1 MHSLGAAPLKLIRQC
16 IRQLDLLRNVWQN
29 VLPDHVYNK
38 TFSELLNKFC
48 AEIIRRIL
56 SMEDISAT
64 VANELCETSNAGI
77 GAADV

>member
-1 MHSLGAAPLKLIRQC
+1 M
-16 IRQLDLLRNVWQN
+16 
-29 VLPDHVYNK
+29 LPDHVYNK

-64 VANELCETSNAGI
+64 VANELCEIIQVILEKAPLLFKVSRILKQLIRILNAQIYYLAGQT
-77 GAADV
+77 